1 MRAGSCK
8 YNNSAYLCLIKSL
21 TQQKQVMSLAIT
33 VTNPSKKVSFE
44 VLLDHIITESG
55 LLTLRVWAFGVL
67 ADTNE
72 NANSSS
78 IHLPEWSFKTWSS
91 KVNQLF
97 GAKLKKGGVQ
107 ISILP
112 SDMEQIENW
121 KAECRAESETV
132 KAAWEARCEAAPKRY
147 AAWDFLDWGD
157 YNITQE
163 RAIVEFRQDFAEPTK
178 WVQHKTIMTANDGDI
193 ADRSEAWAA
202 IVAREKSGLG
212 EQYRD
217 MSAEEVAEWSAWH
230 VARLESEAQ
239 KAAKQKAAK
248 EAAQKLAAEKRQA
261 DRAEIEKNELFVF
274 AANTIYS
281 GSGNR
286 MLHSIGAK
294 VGSKIE
300 LYTTS
305 YAADMK
311 RAGVA
316 HTTTFDAK
324 DALKALGFKWD
335 GEEKHWVADY
345 SEETWGAVLPILK
358 KYDTKVWPETL
369 GMGRCWECGCYSKH
383 LDADGYC
390 GC

>member
-1 MRAGSCK
+1 MVVNTITR
-8 YNNSAYLCLIKSL
+8 LIFASSNH

-33 VTNPSKKVSFE
+33 VTNPNKKVSFE
-44 VLLDHIITESG
+44 VSLDHSITESG

-67 ADTNE
+67 VTTNE
-72 NANSSS
+72 NANSCS
-78 IHLPEWSFKTWSS
+78 IHLPEWNFKTWSPE
-91 KVNQLF
+91 VNQLF
-97 GAKLKKGGVQ
+97 GAKLKKGGVH

-112 SDMEQIENW
+112 SDMAVISAW
-121 KAECRAESETV
+121 KAKCQAEADIAVAQWNE
-132 KAAWEARCEAAPKRY
+132 RCEAAPKRY

-157 YNITQE
+157 HNITQE
-163 RAIVEFRQDFAEPTK
+163 RRIVEFRQDFAEPTK
-178 WVQHKTIMTANDGDI
+178 WVQHKIVLTANDGDI
-193 ADRSEAWAA
+193 ADRSEDWAA

-217 MSAEEVAEWSAWH
+217 MSAEEVAEWAAWH
-230 VARLESEAQ
+230 VASLEAKAQ
-239 KAAKQKAAK
+239 EAAKQKEAK
-248 EAAQKLAAEKRQA
+248 EAAQKLATEKRQA
-261 DRAEIEKNELFVF
+261 DRVEAEENELFVF
-274 AANTIYS
+274 ASDIIYS

-324 DALKALGFKWD
+324 DALKSLGFKWD

-345 SEETWGAVLPILK
+345 SKEAWEAVLPILK

>member
-1 MRAGSCK
+1 MGIAITITRLTFDPS
-8 YNNSAYLCLIKSL
+8 NHSHNKSKG
-21 TQQKQVMSLAIT
+21 TIT
-33 VTNPSKKVSFE
+33 VTNPNKNVSFE
-44 VLLDHIITESG
+44 VTLDSRISENGMLS
-55 LLTLRVWAFGVL
+55 LYVRAFGCIATPDEVNNRL
-67 ADTNE
+67 RLSEYDY
-72 NANSSS
+72 
-78 IHLPEWSFKTWSS
+78 KTWSPLVE
-91 KVNQLF
+91 KMF
-97 GAKLKKGGVQ
+97 GTKLKKGGVQ

-112 SDMEQIENW
+112 TDMVQIENW
-121 KAECRAESETV
+121 KSECRAEAEAV

-157 YNITQE
+157 YNITHQ
-163 RAIVEFRQDFAEPTK
+163 RRIVEFRQDFAEPTK
-178 WVQHKTIMTANDGDI
+178 WVDHKTILTANDGDI

-212 EQYRD
+212 EHYRD
-217 MSAEEVAEWSAWH
+217 MSAEEVAEWAAWGI
-230 VARLESEAQ
+230 ARSEAAAQ
-239 KAAKQKAAK
+239 EAAKQQAAK
-248 EAAQKLAAEKRQA
+248 EAAQKIAAEKRQA
-261 DRAEIEKNELFVF
+261 DRKDTEENELFVF
-274 AANTIYS
+274 AADTVYSSS
-281 GSGNR
+281 GSK
-286 MLHSIGAK
+286 MMHSIGAK

-324 DALKALGFKWD
+324 EALKSLGFKWD
-335 GEEKHWVADY
+335 GEGKSWVADF
-345 SEETWGAVLPILK
+345 SEETWAATLPILK
-358 KYDTKVWPETL
+358 KYDTKVWPEHL

>member
-1 MRAGSCK
+1 MNRTIS
-8 YNNSAYLCLIKSL
+8 
-21 TQQKQVMSLAIT
+21 
-33 VTNPSKKVSFE
+33 VTNPSKNVTFD
-44 VLLDHIITESG
+44 V
-55 LLTLRVWAFGVL
+55 TLEHRIQENGMLSLYVRAFGCTATPDEVNNRL
-67 ADTNE
+67 RLSEYDYKD
-72 NANSSS
+72 
-78 IHLPEWSFKTWSS
+78 WSPQVEKM
-91 KVNQLF
+91 F

-112 SDMEQIENW
+112 SDMGQIVNW
-121 KAECRAESETV
+121 KADCRAEAEAV
-132 KAAWEARCEAAPKRY
+132 KATWEARCEAAPKRY

-163 RAIVEFRQDFAEPTK
+163 RRIVEFRQDFAEPTK
-178 WVQHKTIMTANDGDI
+178 WVQHKTLLTANDGDI
-193 ADRSEAWAA
+193 SDRSEAWAA
-202 IVAREKSGLG
+202 IVAREKSVLG
-212 EQYRD
+212 EHYRD
-217 MSAEEVAEWSAWH
+217 MSVEEVAEWAAWH
-230 VARLESEAQ
+230 VARVESEAQ
-239 KAAKQKAAK
+239 KAAKQQEAK
-248 EAAQKLAAEKRQA
+248 EVARKLAAEKRQA
-261 DRAEIEKNELFVF
+261 DRAEAEENELFVF
-274 AANTIYS
+274 AADTIYS
-281 GSGNR
+281 SSGNR

-305 YAADMK
+305 YAADMN
-311 RAGVA
+311 RAGLA
-316 HTTTFDAK
+316 HMTTFDAK

-345 SEETWGAVLPILK
+345 SKETWEAVLPILK

>member
-1 MRAGSCK
+1 MVVNTTAR
-8 YNNSAYLCLIKSL
+8 LIFDPSNRSHNKSIS
-21 TQQKQVMSLAIT
+21 TMTRTIS
-33 VTNPSKKVSFE
+33 VTNPNKNVSFGVDLEHRIQEHGMLSLYVRVFGCTATSDE
-44 VLLDHIITESG
+44 VNNR
-55 LLTLRVWAFGVL
+55 LRLGEH
-67 ADTNE
+67 DY
-72 NANSSS
+72 
-78 IHLPEWSFKTWSS
+78 KTWSP
-91 KVNQLF
+91 KVEKLF

-112 SDMEQIENW
+112 SDMEQIEIW
-121 KAECRAESETV
+121 KAEARAEAEV
-132 KAAWEARCEAAPKRY
+132 AKADWEARCEAAPKRY

-163 RAIVEFRQDFAEPTK
+163 RRIVEFRQDFAEPTK
-178 WVQHKTIMTANDGDI
+178 WVQHKIVLTANDGDI
-193 ADRSEAWAA
+193 ADRSEAWVA

-217 MSAEEVAEWSAWH
+217 MSAEEVAEWTAWH
-230 VARLESEAQ
+230 VAHLQAKAQES
-239 KAAKQKAAK
+239 AKQQAAK
-248 EAAQKLAAEKRQA
+248 EVAQKLASEKRQA
-261 DRAEIEKNELFVF
+261 DRAEAEENELFVF
-274 AANTIYS
+274 AADTIYS
-281 GSGNR
+281 SAGNK

-335 GEEKHWVADY
+335 AEEKHWVADF
-345 SEETWGAVLPILK
+345 SKETWAATLPILK
-358 KYDTKVWPETL
+358 KYDTKVWPEKL

-383 LDADGYC
+383 GYC